1 MELRSGRR
9 LSSLPPR
16 KRNKSLNRRSNR
28 ITESTPSNIDIGRDE
43 DRISTLS
50 DYLLL
55 GILERVDLPS
65 AVRAGAVST
74 RWQHLPHQLS
84 HLHLD
89 VGHFPG
95 ATPLETMDAFTGAMR
110 RLLST
115 CSPAA
120 DCNSSRAIKTL
131 ILSFYMSSTH
141 LCSIGRTVEDVVTHS
156 ATERLEFNIS
166 LPSANKTRFGKQ
178 FMSFSR
184 SCRVTFRCLTRLTLK
199 NLAFGHSDVTN
210 LINACDRLDHLTLS
224 CCRLV
229 KHSALKIDTPCSG
242 IKELKFICFMCTWI
256 ELISVPKLRQ
266 VRCVCWPFENPPVRF
281 GYVLELRDVSLIN
294 EAMAWQA
301 PFKLSECLSRS
312 AKNLSR
318 LILHFGH
325 QMIWIQPEHPK
336 NLAAIFRNLATVFLL
351 GMFRECDLS
360 WTLFTLEAAPAL
372 RSITLFRHS
381 CVKTPESSAEKTN
394 VVWEL
399 SKDLK
404 HLNLK
409 VLLIFGCEDEDRV
422 TNYIRLVM
430 ERAKGL
436 KRIDLRGEYPCED
449 CNTIDLE
456 RSNVEKDG
464 RRRIKEGLTH
474 GSSSSVEIIIC

>member
-281 GYVLELRDVSLIN
+281 GYVLELRD
-294 EAMAWQA
+294 
-301 PFKLSECLSRS
+301 
-312 AKNLSR
+312 
-318 LILHFGH
+318 
-325 QMIWIQPEHPK
+325 IWIQPEHPK

-351 GMFRECDLS
+351 VISTFMCQNTREQCRKDQRGLGAIQG
-360 WTLFTLEAAPAL
+360 FEAP
-372 RSITLFRHS
+372 
-381 CVKTPESSAEKTN
+381 
-394 VVWEL
+394 
-399 SKDLK
+399 
-404 HLNLK
+404 NLK

>member
-9 LSSLPPR
+9 LNSLSSR
-16 KRNKSLNRRSNR
+16 KRNKSLNRHSNH
-28 ITESTPSNIDIGRDE
+28 ITESTLSNIDIGRDE

-50 DYLLL
+50 DHLLL
-55 GILERVDLPS
+55 GILEQVDLPS
-65 AVRAGAVST
+65 VVRAGTVST

-95 ATPLETMDAFTGAMR
+95 ATPLKTMDAFMGAMR

-131 ILSFYMSSTH
+131 SLSFYMSSTH
-141 LCSIGRTVEDVVTHS
+141 LCSIGRAVEDVVTHN

-166 LPSANKTRFGKQ
+166 LSSGNKTRFGKQ

-184 SCRVTFRCLTRLTLK
+184 SCRVTFRCLTSRDGNGASKPALTLE

-229 KHSALKIDTPCSG
+229 KHSAVKIDTPCSG
-242 IKELKFICFMCTWI
+242 IKELKFIYFMCTWI
-256 ELISVPKLRQ
+256 ELISVRKLRQ
-266 VRCVCWPFENPPVRF
+266 VRCVCWPFENPPVRL
-281 GYVLELRDVSLIN
+281 GYVPELRDVSLFN
-294 EAMAWQA
+294 KAMAWQA

-318 LILHFGH
+318 LILNFGH
-325 QMIWIQPEHPK
+325 QMV
-336 NLAAIFRNLATVFLL
+336 N
-351 GMFRECDLS
+351 
-360 WTLFTLEAAPAL
+360 WTLFTLDAAPAL

-381 CVKTPESSAEKTN
+381 CVKTPESSAQKTN

-430 ERAKGL
+430 ERAKEL
-436 KRIDLRGEYPCED
+436 KRIQLHGEYPCED
-449 CNTIDLE
+449 CNTIDLG

-464 RRRIKEGLTH
+464 RRRIKERLTH
-474 GSSSSVEIIIC
+474 GSSSSVAIIIC